1 MGTSIKH
8 SKAKVMALE
17 LGLAEAAIIMAV
29 VLEALEALEA
39 GLVTAST
46 SEAAEASSVLV
57 GEDLVGVVALTIEDM
72 GGGWLLELC

>member
-1 MGTSIKH
+1 
-8 SKAKVMALE
+8 MALE

-57 GEDLVGVVALTIEDM
+57 GEDLVGVVALATEEDM
-72 GGGWLLELC
+72 GGVAIRIMLNVNCVYVTVL

>member
-1 MGTSIKH
+1 
-8 SKAKVMALE
+8 MALE

-29 VLEALEALEA
+29 VLEAVEA

-72 GGGWLLELC
+72 GGGVAIRIMLNVNCVYVTVL